1 MNALSR
7 IFAAFLI
14 AFGLFFAPAAL
25 AQINNDVLP
34 VQPSN
39 VNIFNPSASTTPD
52 VTSRPAG
59 AVNLVEVGPAR
70 IMTIILGLFGLLSIV
85 MAIYAGAQI
94 IFSEGD
100 PKKIETGV
108 KTLAFT
114 AIGMLV
120 VSGAWVLV
128 RLVLNI
134 NLTTLW

>member
-1 MNALSR
+1 MRLPYRLLTTLLLAL
-7 IFAAFLI
+7 
-14 AFGLFFAPAAL
+14 GLSVISPAL
-25 AQINNDVLP
+25 AVVNNDVLP

-52 VTSRPAG
+52 PTVRPAG

-70 IMTIILGLFGLLSIV
+70 IMTIILGLFGLISIV
-85 MAIYAGAQI
+85 MAIYAGSQI

-100 PKKIETGV
+100 TKKIETGV

-120 VSGAWVLV
+120 VAGAWVLV